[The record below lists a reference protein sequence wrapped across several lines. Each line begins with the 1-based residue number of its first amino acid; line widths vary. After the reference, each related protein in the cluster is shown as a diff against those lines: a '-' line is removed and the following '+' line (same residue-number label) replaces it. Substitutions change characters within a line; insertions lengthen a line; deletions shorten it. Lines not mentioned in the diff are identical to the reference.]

1 MIFNSQNLQKLLY
14 VLKEQSQNPLL
25 KIVASKFCAFLSY
38 SDLHYDKGH
47 THDLST
53 AELSFITKRSNLS
66 PSEHFSVAM
75 RAIYRKKYAEAKS
88 RLEYCINDGCH
99 NPELILAY
107 ILLTIEQDTN
117 TKNIGEYVTYLD
129 KYQQFVKDAEGAV
142 LCFFYFLKAE
152 VALYFGNLDFAIKYY
167 RRAAF
172 LTDDPQKIFV
182 AMKDLYCRLGMGRV
196 EKFYDKKVL
205 SLNLKIA
212 A

>member
-1 MIFNSQNLQKLLY
+1 MTFNSQNLKKLLY
-14 VLKEQSQNPLL
+14 VLKEQSQNPIL
-25 KIVASKFCAFLSY
+25 KTVASKYCAFLSCGV
-38 SDLHYDKGH
+38 LHYDRGH

-53 AELSFITKRSNLS
+53 SELSFITKRSNLS
-66 PSEHFSVAM
+66 ASEHFSVAM
-75 RAIYRKKYAEAKS
+75 RAIYRKKYSEAKS
-88 RLEYCINDGCH
+88 RLEYCITEGCH

-107 ILLTIEQDTN
+107 ILLTIEQDN
-117 TKNIGEYVTYLD
+117 HTKNIGEYVTYLD

-172 LTDDPQKIFV
+172 LTDEPQKIFI
-182 AMKDLYCRLGMGRV
+182 AMKDLYCRLGLARV
-196 EKFYDKKVL
+196 EKFYDNKVL
-205 SLNLKIA
+205 SFNSKLA